1 MPFLFREQEK
11 IMKKVFVF
19 ILVSVCAFFTL
30 GICASADAG
39 PKDSVTV
46 YVNGVE
52 NGREYYIA
60 LIEKRES
67 AGYNDKYTEGQGK
80 VWRTIYEF
88 IRSDGYYFANG
99 HVDSSYYKM
108 NGSDSARWGYNPPF
122 TFKILLY
129 FPDSESF
136 LVSDVLDKYAF
147 DSYFTVNVNEDALT
161 VEKNGGVR
169 GITVEIVG
177 LLIRIALTV
186 LIEIG
191 VALGFG
197 YRGKRALRLI
207 LIMNIITQILL
218 NALIAAGDYKLGAFG
233 AILAIIAGE
242 IAVLIVEALVYSAK
256 LPKITEPSTTS
267 TKAFGY
273 AFTANFASF
282 LGGGVLMFVTNLI
295 FRLILKG

>member
-1 MPFLFREQEK
+1 
-11 IMKKVFVF
+11 MKKVLVF
-19 ILVSVCAFFTL
+19 IAVSVCAFFAL
-30 GICASADAG
+30 GIGAFADAG

-52 NGREYYIA
+52 SGREYYIA
-60 LIEKRES
+60 LIEKRENVGD
-67 AGYNDKYTEGQGK
+67 AEGQDK
-80 VWRTIYEF
+80 VWRTICEF
-88 IRSDGYYFANG
+88 IWSDGYYFANG
-99 HVDSSYYKM
+99 HVDSPYYKR
-108 NGSDSARWGYNPPF
+108 NGSDSARWGYNPPY

-147 DSYFTVNVNEDALT
+147 NSYYTVNVNENALT
-161 VEKNGGVR
+161 VEENGGAR
-169 GITVEIVG
+169 GIAVETVG

-256 LPKITEPSTTS
+256 LPKLTEPSTKS
-267 TKAFGY
+267 AKAFGY
-273 AFTANFASF
+273 AFTANLASF
-282 LGGGVLMFVTNLI
+282 LGGGVLMFVTNLL
-295 FRLILKG
+295 FRQILKG